1 MKLILSTLSSPQTVC
16 ITKKQGNGSLKIVKR
31 IHINGGANVADR
43 KTLLTPAGVVTEL
56 TDEDYEMLIASDF
69 YKRQNAAGFLRPVE
83 TKAEAEE
90 PTKKGM
96 NKRDKSAQKTQADY
110 EKGKTPIVQPSK
122 AE

>member
-56 TDEDYEMLIASDF
+56 TDEDYVSIHAPRARGDDRT
-69 YKRQNAAGFLRPVE
+69 KR
-83 TKAEAEE
+83 E
-90 PTKKGM
+90 PT
-96 NKRDKSAQKTQADY
+96 AQAFQF
-110 EKGKTPIVQPSK
+110 TPLV
-122 AE
+122 

>member
-56 TDEDYEMLIASDF
+56 TDEDYELLIESDF

-96 NKRDKSAQKTQADY
+96 NKRDKSAQKTKDDY
-110 EKGKTPIVQPSK
+110 EQGKAPIVQPSK
-122 AE
+122 I